1 MATRKISDLTLL
13 GAGEVSSSDTLL
25 LLDNSDPTDQNKRS
39 AVGSIFTA
47 VPSGSYTLPG
57 VRFEGKTSTGVFSE
71 TQGQVGLAMG
81 NARLNLQKV
90 GTTLNIQARDDAD
103 TNLDF
108 TISAQGTG
116 KIRLGSILAVN
127 DLNFQIPNS
136 IDETKVARFSVTN
149 LTPGV
154 MNVYTFPDQAEIT
167 NNTDE
172 LLTLKSAQTM
182 ENKTIISPVF
192 SGALSMESFTSSGSA
207 TIGDDAADS
216 LTVNAAATFAA
227 STTFSNTVIQNSG
240 LTLTGDLQFGTSGQI
255 RLPMTSGLTFA
266 YDVDSGD
273 TGSTIFSYVA
283 TSGLGGDY
291 SDVFYIMDQSSKF
304 SIGSSGTIQL
314 GSESSTGV
322 WLQADGTS
330 TRIYHSAQLNTLAT
344 DIRLETT
351 STGITING
359 AIDNVTSITGSGDIA
374 IATDK
379 FTLDSTN
386 GNAVF
391 GGSITCAGNIQT
403 TAGDTFQL
411 GSTSSAKLG
420 IGRAAST
427 YNLEVEG
434 SIYSTG
440 STIIAGNGSAGKF
453 VLQKGA
459 AAISM
464 NFTNSVGTDEVIID
478 ASGRFGVG
486 KTPSRQMDVSGDA
499 NFDGDITV
507 VTTNPTLNTGGKIS
521 ARELV
526 LTDPSTG
533 ATTTLNAISGGGGL
547 SRGKVYFLSN

>member
-13 GAGEVSSSDTLL
+13 GADQVSSSDTLL

-47 VPSGSYTLPG
+47 VPSGTYTAPG
-57 VRFEGKTSTGVFSE
+57 VRFEGKTATGVFSE

-127 DLNFQIPNS
+127 DINFQIPNS

-149 LTPGV
+149 LTPGIT
-154 MNVYTFPDQAEIT
+154 NVYTFPDQAEQT

-172 LLTLKSAQTM
+172 LLTLKSTQTM
-182 ENKTIISPVF
+182 ENKTIVSPQF
-192 SGALSMESFTSSGSA
+192 TGALTMESFTSSGSA
-207 TIGDDAADS
+207 TIGDAAADS

-227 STTFSNTVIQNSG
+227 STTFSNSVIMSQGATITGNLGLSNTTNVNMSTERGIQWLDTSTDPTTVNLQMYYSASQNASIVTSTPQYFVAAPQI
-240 LTLTGDLQFGTSGQI
+240 TLADLGNTSGKFFEA
-255 RLPMTSGLTFA
+255 TVA
-266 YDVDSGD
+266 N
-273 TGSTIFSYVA
+273 TI
-283 TSGLGGDY
+283 
-291 SDVFYIMDQSSKF
+291 
-304 SIGSSGTIQL
+304 
-314 GSESSTGV
+314 
-322 WLQADGTS
+322 
-330 TRIYHSAQLNTLAT
+330 IYHDNAAR
-344 DIRLETT
+344 ITT
-351 STGITING
+351 SATGINIGG
-359 AIDNVTSITGSGDIA
+359 AIDAVTSITGSGDIT

-379 FTLDSTN
+379 FTLASATGD
-386 GNAVF
+386 AVF
-391 GGSITCAGNIQT
+391 GGNITGGGDLNAT
-403 TAGDTFQL
+403 TGTTFQL
-411 GSTSSAKLG
+411 GSSNSAKLG
-420 IGRAAST
+420 IGRAAAT

-453 VLQKGA
+453 ILQKGA

-486 KTPSRQMDVSGDA
+486 KIPSKTMDVSGDA
-499 NFDGDITV
+499 GFDGDITV

>member
-1 MATRKISDLTLL
+1 
-13 GAGEVSSSDTLL
+13 
-25 LLDNSDPTDQNKRS
+25 
-39 AVGSIFTA
+39 
-47 VPSGSYTLPG
+47 
-57 VRFEGKTSTGVFSE
+57 
-71 TQGQVGLAMG
+71 
-81 NARLNLQKV
+81 
-90 GTTLNIQARDDAD
+90 
-103 TNLDF
+103 
-108 TISAQGTG
+108 
-116 KIRLGSILAVN
+116 
-127 DLNFQIPNS
+127 
-136 IDETKVARFSVTN
+136 
-149 LTPGV
+149 
-154 MNVYTFPDQAEIT
+154 
-167 NNTDE
+167 
-172 LLTLKSAQTM
+172 M
-182 ENKTIISPVF
+182 ENKTIVSPVF
-192 SGALSMESFTSSGSA
+192 TGSLAMESFTSSGSA
-207 TIGDDAADS
+207 TIGDAAADS

-227 STTFSNTVIQNSG
+227 STTFSNSVIANQG
-240 LTLTGDLQFGTSGQI
+240 LTLTGNLQFGTSGSI
-255 RLPMTSGLTFA
+255 MLPMTSGFQFA
-266 YDVDSGD
+266 YDVESGD
-273 TGSTIFSYVA
+273 TGYTSFSYVG
-283 TSGLGGDY
+283 TSGLGGAY
-291 SDVFYIMDQSSKF
+291 SDVFYIIDQSSKF

-411 GSTSSAKLG
+411 GSTASAKLG
-420 IGRAAST
+420 VGRQATT

-453 VLQKGA
+453 ILQKGA

-464 NFTNSVGTDEVIID
+464 NFTNNVGTDEVLID
-478 ASGRFGVG
+478 GSGRFGIG
-486 KTPSRQMDVSGDA
+486 KAPQQLLDVSGNA

-507 VTTNPTLNTGGKIS
+507 ITTNPTLNTGGKIF
-521 ARELV
+521 ARELE

-533 ATTTLNAISGGGGL
+533 ATTILNAISGGGGL
-547 SRGKVYFLSN
+547 SRGKVYFLAN

>member
-13 GAGEVSSSDTLL
+13 GADQVSSSDTLL

-47 VPSGSYTLPG
+47 VPSGTYTAPG
-57 VRFEGKTSTGVFSE
+57 VRFEGKTATGVFSE

-136 IDETKVARFSVTN
+136 IDETKVARFSTTN

-154 MNVYTFPDQAEIT
+154 TNVYTFPDQAEIT

-182 ENKTIISPVF
+182 ENKTIISPIF

-240 LTLTGDLQFGTSGQI
+240 LTLTGDLQFGTSGSV
-255 RLPMTSGLTFA
+255 RLPNT
-266 YDVDSGD
+266 
-273 TGSTIFSYVA
+273 STINFSHANDDGNTGA
-283 TSGLGGDY
+283 TSFSFVPISGLGGIYNDT
-291 SDVFYIMDQSSKF
+291 FYIIDQSSRF
-304 SIGSSGTIQL
+304 CIGSSGLIQL

-322 WLQADGTS
+322 WLQADNVS
-330 TRIYHSAQLNTLAT
+330 TRIYHSATQSTLAT
-344 DIRLETT
+344 DIRIDTT
-351 STGITING
+351 ATGITING

-411 GSTSSAKLG
+411 GSTSSSKLG

-453 VLQKGA
+453 ILQKGA

-478 ASGRFGVG
+478 GSGRFGVG